1 MNMMKRVAEYMFIVI
16 LAQILFCT
24 MAVEVIW
31 PFQNAYEFKE
41 FVIVVLDGMG
51 IRPVYLY
58 IAGRVA
64 GMILLT
70 LLFFEIRAVSEKR
83 RLGKV

>member
-1 MNMMKRVAEYMFIVI
+1 MNMIKNVAEGMFIVI

-24 MAVEVIW
+24 MALEVIW
-31 PFQNAYEFKE
+31 PFQYAYELKE
-41 FVIVVLDGMG
+41 FVSVVLDDMS
-51 IRPVYLY
+51 IQPIYLY
-58 IAGRVA
+58 IAGRTA

-83 RLGKV
+83 RIKKV